1 MKQFWKNKKF
11 RYGSLSVAFTA
22 AVIVLII
29 LINTVFTLL
38 ASHYHWYVDTTAEQL
53 YTLSDTSKVLL
64 DEIFKKGTD
73 GKTVFDGK
81 LTMTFLQEKDKIEDS
96 QLENAGD
103 SYLKMVHSLALDY
116 AAHYPDHIELKYVD
130 MYAHPGEL
138 AEYRKKGLD
147 SMNPDMV
154 IFDNNEGIFRGVS
167 YVNFFYYDSNVSS
180 TVPVSFYGEHKITA
194 TILSLCSRQY
204 IAYVTEGH
212 GEDELG
218 QGFTDLLESC
228 GYTLKKVNLRTAE
241 ALETMIYEDRPRL
254 IIVNNPKVEFSGM
267 NETAGR
273 KETVVLKKLL
283 DGDYTDSENKAY
295 ASLLLFADPD
305 SGCANTNLN
314 AVMNEWGLIV
324 NSTAADM
331 VREDLSETEG
341 KNDATLFRPAYE
353 TDPSSFTLSLV
364 KKLAGIDNYLTVMNG
379 AGTIKVT
386 DVSASN
392 QQISNGTILKCSSG
406 AQNDKGSAA
415 GSAVFALSLREN
427 IFGDY
432 AKYNYVIACADTSF
446 VSDEYLGNG
455 AYANETLMV
464 NILRATTNER
474 ESNLGTTAIEMKDFS
489 YETNVSGVSF
499 RRKQTFLVF
508 MAVVLPAAILG
519 AGVWVYVR
527 RRNK

>member
-1 MKQFWKNKKF
+1 M
-11 RYGSLSVAFTA
+11 
-22 AVIVLII
+22 
-29 LINTVFTLL
+29 
-38 ASHYHWYVDTTAEQL
+38 
-53 YTLSDTSKVLL
+53 
-64 DEIFKKGTD
+64 
-73 GKTVFDGK
+73 
-81 LTMTFLQEKDKIEDS
+81 
-96 QLENAGD
+96 
-103 SYLKMVHSLALDY
+103 
-116 AAHYPDHIELKYVD
+116 
-130 MYAHPGEL
+130 
-138 AEYRKKGLD
+138 
-147 SMNPDMV
+147 
-154 IFDNNEGIFRGVS
+154 
-167 YVNFFYYDSNVSS
+167 
-180 TVPVSFYGEHKITA
+180 
-194 TILSLCSRQY
+194 
-204 IAYVTEGH
+204 
-212 GEDELG
+212 
-218 QGFTDLLESC
+218 
-228 GYTLKKVNLRTAE
+228 
-241 ALETMIYEDRPRL
+241 
-254 IIVNNPKVEFSGM
+254 
-267 NETAGR
+267 
-273 KETVVLKKLL
+273 TVVLKKML

-295 ASLLLFADPD
+295 ASLLLFADPE

-324 NSTAADM
+324 NSTAADKI
-331 VREDLSETEG
+331 REDLSETEG

-415 GSAVFALSLREN
+415 GSAVLALSLREN

-432 AKYNYVIACADTSF
+432 ARYNYVIACADTSF

-499 RRKQTFLVF
+499 RRKQAFLVF

-519 AGVWVYVR
+519 VGVWVYVR
-527 RRNK
+527 RKNK